1 MKAIAIGATAAL
13 LLLAGCGGK
22 NEADG
27 VSTTVTDDATGK
39 SATVRFGGTED
50 GIAPP
55 ANLPAFAAIYP
66 GATIQ
71 SAISGNE
78 GEAKGM
84 VTMMTSAKPADV
96 LAFYREK
103 GSAAGLSVKA
113 EAAMGTGRML
123 AMGAKDGDDTALNI
137 TVTPAG
143 DAEGQTVVAVVYD
156 GGKPG

>member
-1 MKAIAIGATAAL
+1 MKQLAIGLTAAL
-13 LLLAGCGGK
+13 LLAACGGK

-27 VSTTVTDDATGK
+27 VSTTVTDDSGN
-39 SATVRFGGTED
+39 SATLRMGGGED
-50 GIAPP
+50 GISPP

-84 VTMMTSAKPADV
+84 VTMMTGASMADV
-96 LAFYREK
+96 LAFYRDK

-113 EAAMGTGRML
+113 EAAMGSGRML
-123 AMGAKDGDDTALNI
+123 AMGRKDGGDTALNVTI
-137 TVTPAG
+137 TPAG
-143 DAEGQTVVAVVYD
+143 DDSGQTMVALVYD
-156 GGKPG
+156 GGPTG

>member
-1 MKAIAIGATAAL
+1 MKPGTVGLAAAL
-13 LLLAGCGGK
+13 LLLVACGGK

-27 VSTTVTDDATGK
+27 VSATVEGDNGN
-39 SATVRFGGTED
+39 SATVRFGGGED

-78 GEAKGM
+78 GGAKGM
-84 VTMMTSAKPADV
+84 VTMMTSAKMADV

-103 GSAAGLSVKA
+103 GSAAGLMVKA
-113 EAAMGTGRML
+113 EAAMGNGRML
-123 AMGAKDGDDTALNI
+123 AMGPKDGGDSALNVTI
-137 TVTPAG
+137 TPSG
-143 DAEGQTVVAVVYD
+143 DADGQTMVAVVYD